1 MYVNVKYL
9 AYIIQFG
16 CFYGIIMGL
25 LFIISLIKKSYC
37 ACYDGTDIVSSYF
50 KNMLFAKNI
59 QLLTNTASIY
69 GMYIVVM
76 QFTYMQTIMLLLF
89 VGACN
94 IFVEVILC
102 NLFSLKCTLGLSG
115 YVFATYLL
123 DYLIHFKINKLLVL
137 CMILHVGNLFLI
149 PDISISSHF
158 TGKFSGIFAGIFAG
172 IFSGIL
178 SSILL
183 GSVVNII

>member
-9 AYIIQFG
+9 AYIIKFG

-37 ACYDGTDIVSSYF
+37 TCYDGSDIVSSYF

-59 QLLTNTASIY
+59 QLFTNTASIY
-69 GMYIVVM
+69 GMYIVVT
-76 QFTYMQTIMLLLF
+76 QFTYTQTIITLLF

-94 IFVEVILC
+94 IFLEVILC
-102 NLFSLKCTLGLSG
+102 NFFSLNCTLGLSA
-115 YVFATYLL
+115 YVFALYLL

-158 TGKFSGIFAGIFAG
+158 TGKLAGIFT
-172 IFSGIL
+172 GIL

-183 GSVVNII
+183 DSVINII